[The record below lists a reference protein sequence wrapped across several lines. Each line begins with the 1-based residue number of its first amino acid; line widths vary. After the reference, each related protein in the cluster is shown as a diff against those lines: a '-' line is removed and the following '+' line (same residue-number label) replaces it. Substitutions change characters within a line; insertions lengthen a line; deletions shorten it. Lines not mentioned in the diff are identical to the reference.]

1 MSSNFWA
8 DQVAKEIVDREQKL
22 NRVSKFR
29 TEMGLGASGIPHVG
43 STGDGIRSFVVNLAL
58 KELGVKSEFIA
69 FSDDRDG
76 LRKVPV
82 GFPVAESEIG
92 KPVSAIDDPFGCHK
106 NMALHIGQLLTD
118 AFDRL
123 GVQFR
128 LLRAHEEYAKGTLD
142 KQIIIA
148 LKNAK
153 RCGEIIREVTGQDKY
168 IAQLPYMA
176 VCEKCGKIYTT
187 RAYRFADGEI
197 HYKCDQTFE
206 GKNSNTGKIIEVKG
220 CGHDGVC
227 GLRDGKLAW
236 KVEFAA
242 RWAALNINYEAF
254 GKDILDSVRCND
266 RISKEIFSWE
276 PPIHSFYELFTE
288 RSGKK
293 ISKSAGNVFTPARW
307 MKYASPLSLRLLFL
321 KRLGTSR
328 VVDPDAIPA
337 YMDEVDELEKI
348 YFREKQGFSGTQKD
362 QSLSRVG
369 KVKTANQKELEHQKR
384 LFEFVNFL
392 ETPSESKVIVQYNM
406 LANLMRIAKNQ
417 DVVKSILKRTGHVPQ
432 QLNEMDKEELTAR
445 ISYVTNWIND
455 TVPEEKIVYA
465 LSDEQ
470 KKSIKKLIYELE
482 NKDWEEEELYARLY
496 AIPKEDGLEM
506 GKFFE
511 ATYVLLLNSLRGPR
525 LAQFI
530 CAIGCEKA
538 AAILKNRMNEF

>member
-8 DQVAKEIVDREQKL
+8 DQVAKEVVEREKQL
-22 NRVSKFR
+22 GRVSAFR

-58 KELGVKSEFIA
+58 KELGVKSEFLA

-76 LRKVPV
+76 LRKIPV
-82 GFPVAESEIG
+82 GFPVPESEIG
-92 KPVSAIDDPFGCHK
+92 KPVSTIDDPFGCHK

-123 GVQFR
+123 GVEFR

-148 LKNAK
+148 LENAK

-187 RAYRFADGEI
+187 RAYRFDEKI

-206 GKNSNTGKIIEVKG
+206 GKDSNTGKVIEIKG

-227 GLRDGKLAW
+227 GIRDGKLSW

-242 RWAALNINYEAF
+242 RWAALSINYEAF

-266 RISKEIFSWE
+266 RISREIFGWE
-276 PPIHSFYELFTE
+276 PPVHSFYELFTE
-288 RSGKK
+288 RSGRK

-307 MKYASPLSLRLLFL
+307 MKYASPQSLRLLFL

-348 YFREKQGFSGTQKD
+348 YF
-362 QSLSRVG
+362 G
-369 KVKTANQKELEHQKR
+369 KSKVVNVKELEHQKR
-384 LFEFVNFL
+384 LFEYVNFL
-392 ETPSESKVIVQYNM
+392 QASRENKALVQYNM
-406 LANLMRIAKNQ
+406 LANLMRIAKNRE
-417 DVVKSILKRTGHVPQ
+417 VVKEILKRTGHISKG
-432 QLNEMDKEELTAR
+432 LNKEDEHELEQR
-445 ISYVTNWIND
+445 ITYVTNWIND

-465 LSDEQ
+465 ITDAQ

-482 NKDWEEEELYARLY
+482 SKEWEEEELYARLY

-511 ATYVLLLNSLRGPR
+511 AAYVLLLNSLRGPR

-538 AAILKNRMNEF
+538 ASLLKNRMEEF

>member
-1 MSSNFWA
+1 MTSNFWA
-8 DQVAKEIVDREQKL
+8 DQVAKEVVEREKKL
-22 NRVSKFR
+22 GRVSTFR

-76 LRKVPV
+76 LRKIPV
-82 GFPVAESEIG
+82 GFPVPESEIG
-92 KPVSAIDDPFGCHK
+92 KPVSTIDDPFGCHK

-123 GVQFR
+123 GVEFR
-128 LLRAHEEYAKGTLD
+128 LMRAHEEYPKGTLD

-153 RCGEIIREVTGQDKY
+153 QCGEIIREVTGQDKY
-168 IAQLPYMA
+168 ITQLPYMA
-176 VCEKCGKIYTT
+176 FCEECGKIYTT
-187 RAYRFADGEI
+187 RAYRFDGEEI

-206 GKNSNTGKIIEVKG
+206 GKNSNTGKVIEVKG

-227 GLRDGKLAW
+227 GIRAGKLPW
-236 KVEFAA
+236 KVEFGA

-266 RISKEIFSWE
+266 RISKEIFGWE
-276 PPIHSFYELFTE
+276 PPVHSFYELFTE

-307 MKYASPLSLRLLFL
+307 MKYASPASLRLLFL

-337 YMDEVDELEKI
+337 YMDEVDDLEKI
-348 YFREKQGFSGTQKD
+348 YFDKT
-362 QSLSRVG
+362 
-369 KVKTANQKELEHQKR
+369 KVANVKELEHQKR
-384 LFEFVNFL
+384 LFKYVNFL
-392 ETPSESKVIVQYNM
+392 KKPEESGLAVQYN
-406 LANLMRIAKNQ
+406 LLVRLMRISKNKE
-417 DVVKSILKRTGHVPQ
+417 VVEEILKRTGHIPKD
-432 QLNEMDKEELTAR
+432 LGRSGEEELDAR
-445 ISYVTNWIND
+445 LDYATNWIND
-455 TVPEEKIVYA
+455 TVPEGKIVYA
-465 LSDEQ
+465 LTDQ
-470 KKSIKKLIYELE
+470 QRKSIKKLIHELE
-482 NKDWEEEELYARLY
+482 SKDWNEEELYSRLY
-496 AIPKEDGLEM
+496 AIPKEDGLEL

-511 ATYVLLLNSLRGPR
+511 AAYVLLLNSLRGPR

-538 AAILKNRMNEF
+538 AHMMKSRLDEF

>member
-1 MSSNFWA
+1 MTSNFWA
-8 DQVAKEIVDREQKL
+8 DQVAKEVVEREKKL
-22 NRVSKFR
+22 GRVSTFR

-76 LRKVPV
+76 LRKIPV
-82 GFPVAESEIG
+82 GFPVPESEIG
-92 KPVSAIDDPFGCHK
+92 KPVSTIDDPFGCHK

-123 GVQFR
+123 GVEFR
-128 LLRAHEEYAKGTLD
+128 LMRAHEEYPKGTLD

-148 LKNAK
+148 LENAK

-168 IAQLPYMA
+168 ITQLPYMA
-176 VCEKCGKIYTT
+176 ICEKCGKIYTT
-187 RAYRFADGEI
+187 RAYRFDGEKI
-197 HYKCDQTFE
+197 YYKCDQTFE
-206 GKNSNTGKIIEVKG
+206 GKNSNTGQVIEVKG
-220 CGHDGVC
+220 CGHDGAC

-242 RWAALNINYEAF
+242 RWAALKINYEAF

-266 RISKEIFSWE
+266 RIGKEIFGWE

-307 MKYASPLSLRLLFL
+307 MKYASPASLRLLFL

-337 YMDEVDELEKI
+337 YMDEVDELSKV
-348 YFREKQGFSGTQKD
+348 YFREKHSFSGTQKD

-369 KVKTANQKELEHQKR
+369 KVKVANQKELEHQKR

-392 ETPSESKVIVQYNM
+392 QTSKEQVAVPYNM
-406 LANLMRIAKNQ
+406 LANLMRIAKNKE
-417 DVVKSILKRTGHVPQ
+417 VVKSILERTGHVSKD
-432 QLNEMDKEELTAR
+432 LNKEDKQELEQR
-445 ISYVTNWIND
+445 IAYVTNWIND

-465 LSDEQ
+465 MSDSQ

-482 NKDWEEEELYARLY
+482 SKEWEEEELYSRLY
-496 AIPKEDGLEM
+496 AIPKEDGLEL

-530 CAIGCEKA
+530 CAVGCEKA
-538 AAILKNRMNEF
+538 AAIMKNRLGEF